1 MNYVLDTNI
10 VLLYLK
16 NDDSKQYIENTYGLF
31 QKDNNPIISIVTI
44 AEIRSLAAKNNWGE
58 KRIRK
63 VEEFL
68 SELIIIEIRFD

>member
-16 NDDSKQYIENTYGLF
+16 NDNSKQYIENTYGLF

-58 KRIRK
+58 KRIR
-63 VEEFL
+63 
-68 SELIIIEIRFD
+68 